1 MSIRRPFMI
10 KSTLPG
16 NPEGHFQ
23 SIPSPRSGR
32 FEDHPRPVYSPLEL
46 HVRRLRYFMDLLES
60 GYRYALLS
68 DPLPFSQRPERIAL
82 GIDLPELDTVPLWSV
97 KRADGAVAIPFV
109 EFIVRQICRTLE
121 AIADEAGL
129 TGSAAGEELILARGT
144 LRRVL
149 DQGSPG
155 SATAAPD
162 LPRLGDLFLS
172 RDLLEEVC
180 CPEGLLGAIAA
191 QCEALLAAELVRPGH

>member
-1 MSIRRPFMI
+1 MI

-68 DPLPFSQRPERIAL
+68 DPLPFSQRPR
-82 GIDLPELDTVPLWSV
+82 GSRSV
-97 KRADGAVAIPFV
+97 SICPSSTRPAVV
-109 EFIVRQICRTLE
+109 GE
-121 AIADEAGL
+121 A
-129 TGSAAGEELILARGT
+129 R
-144 LRRVL
+144 
-149 DQGSPG
+149 
-155 SATAAPD
+155 
-162 LPRLGDLFLS
+162 
-172 RDLLEEVC
+172 
-180 CPEGLLGAIAA
+180 
-191 QCEALLAAELVRPGH
+191 